1 MDRSI
6 YFSGSIRTQ
15 QFSSNFKKATQT
27 HVKLMTTSNRR
38 QCYADVSPP
47 PPPICPSPA
56 HAVHLQKALGALYFF
71 GESADKR
78 QPKSLIRR
86 HLEIICAA
94 DIAGGGGAPFVQQ
107 REKSLQPAFY
117 SSNLMSPML
126 GSFDAGL
133 SARQI
138 Q

>member
-1 MDRSI
+1 MLSWWRHQTGDTVRQRL
-6 YFSGSIRTQ
+6 FPHQFVPAPRTP
-15 QFSSNFKKATQT
+15 S
-27 HVKLMTTSNRR
+27 TSRKH
-38 QCYADVSPP
+38 S
-47 PPPICPSPA
+47 
-56 HAVHLQKALGALYFF
+56 ALSTFF

-94 DIAGGGGAPFVQQ
+94 DIAGGVPFVQQ

>member
-1 MDRSI
+1 M
-6 YFSGSIRTQ
+6 
-15 QFSSNFKKATQT
+15 
-27 HVKLMTTSNRR
+27 LRR
-38 QCYADVSPP
+38 RLF

-71 GESADKR
+71 GEGADKW

-94 DIAGGGGAPFVQQ
+94 DIAGGAPFVQQ

-133 SARQI
+133 SAWQI